1 MVCKVSL
8 SIDKII
14 IFKGALMSEKT
25 KCLLVLNHVLSY
37 VEKCLKFMNLLVT
50 SKQNAWCW
58 MHQSTDKQRSVN
70 AFFFFFFHNWNA
82 INTDDK

>member
-25 KCLLVLNHVLSY
+25 KCLLVLNHVLTIHNYFIIGMLLILMTNNS
-37 VEKCLKFMNLLVT
+37 ESLFNLLWPEHNH
-50 SKQNAWCW
+50 KG
-58 MHQSTDKQRSVN
+58 STG
-70 AFFFFFFHNWNA
+70 
-82 INTDDK
+82 

>member
-8 SIDKII
+8 SVDKII

-37 VEKCLKFMNLLVT
+37 VEKCLKFMKLLVT
-50 SKQNAWCW
+50 SKQNAW
-58 MHQSTDKQRSVN
+58 
-70 AFFFFFFHNWNA
+70 
-82 INTDDK
+82 